1 MINFINLML
10 TLTITATMLIL
21 LLSLLEKF
29 LGIKEIYVLLKTAG
43 IFCLIPAVIIVV
55 VYIIHNA
62 DRIQKIETDDFSYMV
77 INNGL
82 RKFSERTDPE
92 ILQINKIAFVVWLT
106 GFLLT
111 FVAGLIKAFMHLRHI
126 VKKCNLANN
135 SIRRLAEELKK
146 EMRINGEIPIYQS
159 DSVRIPF
166 TSGILN
172 KKVILPKTNL
182 TENEW
187 NMILK
192 HEFTHCIRQ
201 DVFMKIL
208 VRLVQKIHWF
218 NPVLVIYKRKFDEI
232 SEYACDINVV
242 ENYDENKKWEY
253 GSLILKMS
261 KDSQNQ
267 KLTIGFSNKSVQ
279 I

>member
-1 MINFINLML
+1 MKCEMINFINLML

-111 FVAGLIKAFMHLRHI
+111 FVPGLIKAFMHLRHI

-208 VRLVQKIHWF
+208 VRLVKKIHT
-218 NPVLVIYKRKFDEI
+218 LV
-232 SEYACDINVV
+232 
-242 ENYDENKKWEY
+242 
-253 GSLILKMS
+253 
-261 KDSQNQ
+261 
-267 KLTIGFSNKSVQ
+267 
-279 I
+279 